1 MKSIIQ
7 KRIEEICEECETS
20 PLIIQ
25 HFISEEWITPSD
37 QEKMLFDEEDL
48 ARIMLILE
56 LQEEMGVNDEAVPI
70 ILNLIDQLNYI
81 RTTIKKINL

>member
-1 MKSIIQ
+1 MKRIIQ

-20 PLIIQ
+20 PHTIH
-25 HFISEEWITPSD
+25 HFVSEEWIIPSD
-37 QEKMLFDEEDL
+37 QEEMLFDEEDL

-70 ILNLIDQLNYI
+70 ILNLIDQLHHI
-81 RTTIKKINL
+81 RSTIKKINL